1 MIKSLGILIG
11 GIFVGAVGAEI
22 VRKKY
27 SKPLNDVYAKTCEIT
42 SGVKEAL
49 KRDTPMPCRL
59 NKPWQKVFSIR
70 FNRGILTLLSIV
82 QHSWKRKRG

>member
-27 SKPLNDVYAKTCEIT
+27 SKPLNDVYAKTCEVT
-42 SGVKEAL
+42 SGVKEAF
-49 KRDTPMPCRL
+49 KKGYVNAMQSEQAVA
-59 NKPWQKVFSIR
+59 KGV
-70 FNRGILTLLSIV
+70 
-82 QHSWKRKRG
+82 